1 MRLGIN
7 GENLIKSFE
16 QCRLV
21 SYKDSGGIWTIG
33 WGHTKG
39 VHEGLTCTQEQA
51 DAWFEE
57 DAQGAIHDVDVLV
70 KVAVSQ
76 NQIDALVSFQYN
88 TGGLHGSTLLS
99 LLNAGNLA
107 MAAEQFLRWDHVSGK
122 QVAGLTTRR
131 KAERSLFLREAV

>member
-16 QCRLV
+16 QCRLL

-39 VHEGLTCTQEQA
+39 VHEGLTCTQDQA
-51 DAWFEE
+51 DAWLVE
-57 DAQGAIHDVDVLV
+57 DLAYAL
-70 KVAVSQ
+70 AVIDRNVRVVVTQ
-76 NQIDALVSFQYN
+76 NQYDALASFEFN
-88 TGGLHGSTLLS
+88 TGGLRGSTLLS
-99 LLNAGNLA
+99 LLNAGNAA
-107 MAAEQFLRWDHVSGK
+107 MAAEQFLRWDHDGDK

-131 KAERSLFLREAV
+131 KAERALFLREAV

>member
-70 KVAVSQ
+70 KVVVSQ

-99 LLNAGNLA
+99 LLNAGNRA
-107 MAAEQFLRWDHVSGK
+107 MAAEQFLRWDHVGGK